1 MCVIVFVGHSVMQI
15 SYVLSLRE
23 KNMLFVPPQKRRN
36 GHNAGIEANK
46 WCYYHAFLSTV
57 FDGILEEIPPWMAFS
72 LKQNRK
78 FFLFSPWQYFFFRNY
93 IPVPWSFASG
103 KRCRPLLRRCNL
115 KTRASCSSVGMSAIS
130 TPSQITNPY
139 SAAARKTNVLKND
152 PVARARTQ
160 EQKSPSFAFTLRLK

>member
-1 MCVIVFVGHSVMQI
+1 MCFHW
-15 SYVLSLRE
+15 E

-57 FDGILEEIPPWMAFS
+57 FDGILEEIPPWMAFFKVEEEHHKVLS
-72 LKQNRK
+72 I
-78 FFLFSPWQYFFFRNY
+78 FFLYAVSYNFFVKL
-93 IPVPWSFASG
+93 PVPWSFASG

-139 SAAARKTNVLKND
+139 SAAVSKARKTNVLKND
-152 PVARARTQ
+152 PTSAI
-160 EQKSPSFAFTLRLK
+160 